1 MEAIELTPVAAAA
14 IERTHAG
21 RIRLA
26 SRRGRNHSVVLALGV
41 LCTLTFV
48 AFVRMDFGAVDLGR
62 ALAQTWS
69 DFCAMMF
76 QPALDP
82 PLGAAHFSWAK
93 VAESTLVTI
102 AVTVLC
108 TIISAIISFFLALA
122 ASENLSNPLVSNAAK
137 GFVAIIRAIPTILWV
152 LVFTVAIGLGSEA
165 AVLGISFHS
174 IAYLTKSY
182 SESIE
187 EIDADV
193 IEALSASGASFWQIV
208 FQAICPATIT
218 KLLSW
223 TFIRFEINFANAV
236 AVGAF
241 AGAGGIGFQLYQAG
255 NYYYNLHEV
264 GVIVYVCPAVSF
276 ALEFVSVCLRRR
288 YIIDSDN

>member
-1 MEAIELTPVAAAA
+1 MDTFELTPATAGA
-14 IERTHAG
+14 IERSHAG
-21 RIRLA
+21 HIRLV
-26 SRRGRNHSVVLALGV
+26 SRRGRNYSVVLTLGI
-41 LCTLTFV
+41 LCLLTV
-48 AFVRMDFGAVDLGR
+48 VTFVRMDFGTVDLGR

-122 ASENLSNPLVSNAAK
+122 ASENLSNPLVSNAVK

-165 AVLGISFHS
+165 AVLGISFRILPRATRS
-174 IAYLTKSY
+174 RLKKSM
-182 SESIE
+182 
-187 EIDADV
+187 
-193 IEALSASGASFWQIV
+193 QM
-208 FQAICPATIT
+208 
-218 KLLSW
+218 
-223 TFIRFEINFANAV
+223 
-236 AVGAF
+236 
-241 AGAGGIGFQLYQAG
+241 
-255 NYYYNLHEV
+255 
-264 GVIVYVCPAVSF
+264 
-276 ALEFVSVCLRRR
+276 
-288 YIIDSDN
+288 

>member
-48 AFVRMDFGAVDLGR
+48 GFVRMDFGTVDLGR

-122 ASENLSNPLVSNAAK
+122 ASENLSNPLVSNAVK

-152 LVFTVAIGLGSEA
+152 LVFTVAIGLGYEA

-174 IAYLTKSY
+174 IAHQELFGINRRDRCRCNRGAFCERCQLLANRVSGHLPCHHHQ
-182 SESIE
+182 
-187 EIDADV
+187 AALVDV
-193 IEALSASGASFWQIV
+193 HSLRDQFCQRGGRRRLCGCGRYRLSAVSG
-208 FQAICPATIT
+208 
-218 KLLSW
+218 
-223 TFIRFEINFANAV
+223 R
-236 AVGAF
+236 
-241 AGAGGIGFQLYQAG
+241 
-255 NYYYNLHEV
+255 
-264 GVIVYVCPAVSF
+264 
-276 ALEFVSVCLRRR
+276 
-288 YIIDSDN
+288 

>member
-1 MEAIELTPVAAAA
+1 MDTFELTPATAGA
-14 IERTHAG
+14 IERSHAG
-21 RIRLA
+21 HIRLV
-26 SRRGRNHSVVLALGV
+26 SRRGRNYSVVLTLGI
-41 LCTLTFV
+41 LCLLTV
-48 AFVRMDFGAVDLGR
+48 VTFVRMDFGTVDLGR

-122 ASENLSNPLVSNAAK
+122 ASENLSNPLVSNAVK

-208 FQAICPATIT
+208 FQAICQATIT

-264 GVIVYVCPAVSF
+264 GVIVYVCLAVSF
-276 ALEFVSVCLRRR
+276 ALEFISVRLRRR

>member
-1 MEAIELTPVAAAA
+1 MDGVSLTPTAAAA
-14 IERTHAG
+14 IERGHG
-21 RIRLA
+21 GKIRLV
-26 SRRGRNHSVVLALGV
+26 SRAGKNRSIALTLGV
-41 LCTLTFV
+41 LVLVTVV
-48 AFVRMDFGAVDLGR
+48 AFARMGYGNIDLGQ
-62 ALAQTWS
+62 AASQTWS

-82 PLGAAHFSWAK
+82 PLGAGHFSWAK

-108 TIISAIISFFLALA
+108 TIISAVISFFLALA
-122 ASENLSNPLVSNAAK
+122 ASENLSNPAVSNVVK

-165 AVLGISFHS
+165 AVVGISFHS

-182 SESIE
+182 SESFE
-187 EIDADV
+187 EIDEGV

-208 FQAICPATIT
+208 FQAICPATVT

-264 GVIVYVCPAVSF
+264 GVIVYVCLAVSF
-276 ALEFVSVCLRRR
+276 VLEFVSVRLRRR
-288 YIIDSDN
+288 YIVDSDN